1 MPCYV
6 TTAVL
11 NGCYSEGTAYTA
23 LDRSY
28 WVVSTTRMDDYVTPT
43 IDINHDCH
51 IKAIE
56 LI

>member
-23 LDRSY
+23 LDHSY

-43 IDINHDCH
+43 IDINHGCH
-51 IKAIE
+51 IKTIE